1 MNSNSPQPNP
11 VLVNVMRRGKVE
23 SCHRGSAVVVD
34 NEGKTVFSIGQADR
48 MIYPRSSIKLLQAIP
63 LVESGAADHFALDNR
78 EIALACAS
86 HSAESFHTET
96 VTRWLTKLGLD
107 PDALECGA
115 SRPLSEDAFR
125 ALAARGEVPSRV
137 HQNCSGKH
145 SGMLTLAR
153 FMGVETKG
161 YSEYQHPTQAAWMK
175 VFGELSGLD
184 VFSLH
189 WERDGCG
196 LPAIYMPMD
205 KLALAFS
212 RYANIDQVGGDR
224 GAAMTRILEAVRQH
238 PEMVAGTGQCCTGV
252 IKHSAGSA
260 VVKTG
265 AEGVYGGCVP
275 DQGLGFAL
283 KVDDGATRG
292 SEVML
297 GALLDKLDVID
308 SDMAS
313 QLAQWFEPEI
323 KNSQGKV
330 TGQVVPSTA
339 WRSQAG

>member
-34 NEGKTVFSIGQADR
+34 SEGKTVFSIGQADR

-86 HSAESFHTET
+86 HSAESFHTEI
-96 VTRWLTKLGLD
+96 VTSWLTKLGLD

-115 SRPLSEDAFR
+115 SRPLSEDAFWT
-125 ALAARGEVPSRV
+125 LAARGEVPSRV

-224 GAAMTRILEAVRQH
+224 GAAMTRILKAVRQH

-275 DQGLGFAL
+275 DQGFGFAL

-308 SDMAS
+308 SEMAS